1 VTPDPFAVLGL
12 PRSATIDEVRAARR
26 KLALELHPDAGG
38 DERKMR
44 DVNAAFDAVIAHLTG
59 RRPLPDAATV
69 TGDAASGRA
78 STSTRTERPRRGP
91 SPSRPTVDWRPQV
104 QHDMPSFVIE
114 ALPAEAFEAL
124 LVVTSWIGE
133 VVVDEPPYL
142 LDVLLAEP
150 YMCWCRL
157 ELVPDAG
164 SSTVSLTV
172 VGVEGRAAPDVEVV
186 RDLWIAE
193 LNRLGGEPPP
203 S

>member
-1 VTPDPFAVLGL
+1 VTSDPFAVLGL

-38 DERKMR
+38 DERRMR
-44 DVNAAFDAVIAHLTG
+44 EVNAAFDAVIAHLTG
-59 RRPLPDAATV
+59 RRPLPESPAPPSAGRPTEPAAARP
-69 TGDAASGRA
+69 DRA
-78 STSTRTERPRRGP
+78 RRPP
-91 SPSRPTVDWRPQV
+91 PTRPTVDWRPRV
-104 QHDMPSFVIE
+104 QHDVPSFVIE

-133 VVVDEPPYL
+133 VIVDEPPYL

-150 YMCWCRL
+150 HECWCRL

-164 SSTVSLTV
+164 ASTVSLTV
-172 VGVEGRAAPDVEVV
+172 VGVEGRAAPDVEQV
-186 RDLWIAE
+186 RDVWIAE
-193 LNRLGGEPPP
+193 LNRLGADSPP